1 MASPLDARTATAGIA
16 ADSRTLDRL
25 RTTARDDPRAALNGA
40 AKQFE
45 AVFVNMLLKSMR
57 DALPQDGPFQSDTT
71 RMYTGMLDQQLA
83 QDIAGK
89 GIGLA
94 DMLVKQLERHPSVA
108 QTGAGRPM
116 PEATPAAAPAAPARP
131 ASPIDARVRRS
142 AHPTGFVEK
151 LLPHAQAAAAETGLP
166 ARFILGQAALES
178 GWGRGEIRRA
188 DGSTSF
194 NLFGIKAGRGWTG
207 KTVEVMTTEYT
218 GGVPRKVMQTFRA
231 YDSYAEAFADWSRL
245 LTQSPRYAKAVAA
258 GSDGAAFAREL
269 QAAGYAT
276 DPGYADKLTRVLNSA
291 LLRRTPA

>member
-1 MASPLDARTATAGIA
+1 MASPIDTRTATSGIA

-25 RTTARDDPRAALNGA
+25 RTTARDDPRAALKGA

-57 DALPQDGPFQSDTT
+57 ESLPQDGPFQSDQS

-108 QTGAGRPM
+108 KDGATPAVGGI
-116 PEATPAAAPAAPARP
+116 APAAAPKR
-131 ASPIDARVRRS
+131 ASPVDARVRSS
-142 AHPTGFVEK
+142 ADPAGFVEK
-151 LLPHAQAAAAETGLP
+151 LMPHAQAASAETGLP
-166 ARFILGQAALES
+166 AKFILGQAALES
-178 GWGRGEIRRA
+178 GWGRGEIRRT

-194 NLFGIKAGRGWTG
+194 NLFGVKAGRNWSG
-207 KTVEVMTTEYT
+207 KTVDVMTTEFS
-218 GGVPRKVMQTFRA
+218 GGVPRKVVQTFRA
-231 YDSYAEAFADWSRL
+231 YDSYAEAFADWSKL

-258 GSDGAAFAREL
+258 GGDGAAFAREL

-276 DPGYADKLTRVLNSA
+276 DPAYADKLTRVLNSS
-291 LLRRTPA
+291 LLRRATA

>member
-25 RTTARDDPRAALNGA
+25 RTTARDDPRAALQGA

-57 DALPQDGPFQSDTT
+57 ESLPQDGPFQSETT

-94 DMLVKQLERHPSVA
+94 DMLVKQLQRHPSVA
-108 QTGAGRPM
+108 KEGATPAVR
-116 PEATPAAAPAAPARP
+116 EAAPAAAPKR
-131 ASPIDARVRRS
+131 ASPIDARVRPS
-142 AHPTGFVEK
+142 ADPAGFVEK
-151 LLPHAQAAAAETGLP
+151 LMPHAHAASAETGLP
-166 ARFILGQAALES
+166 AKFILGQAALES

-194 NLFGIKAGRGWTG
+194 NLFGIKAGRNWTG
-207 KTVEVMTTEYT
+207 KTVDVMTTEFS
-218 GGVPRKVMQTFRA
+218 GGVPRKVVQTFRA
-231 YDSYAEAFADWSRL
+231 YDSYAEAFADWSKL

-258 GSDGAAFAREL
+258 GNDGAAFAREL

-276 DPGYADKLTRVLNSA
+276 DPAYAEKLTRVLNSA
-291 LLRRTPA
+291 LLRRSAA